1 MELWDVYDENRRPL
15 HRTHVRGV
23 PMRRGE
29 YHLVVFVWIFN
40 SAGQTLLTKRS
51 PEKKN
56 YPNIWSP
63 TGGAVQAGETS
74 LQAIARELREETGI
88 VAAEKEFELMM
99 SLRISSRS
107 YFSDI
112 YTLKKDVPLSQIVLQ
127 EGETCDAKWVNRAEF
142 EAMIAAGE
150 IAPPDI
156 ERYRSMQERF
166 DEVLF

>member
-1 MELWDVYDENRRPL
+1 MELWDLFDKNRRPL

-40 SAGQTLLTKRS
+40 SCGQMLLTKRS
-51 PEKKN
+51 PEKKT
-56 YPNIWSP
+56 YPNFWSP

-88 VAAEKEFELMM
+88 QADRTEFKLLTSACVA
-99 SLRISSRS
+99 SRS

-112 YTLKKDVPLSQIVLQ
+112 YSLQKDVPQSEIVLQ
-127 EGETCDAKWVNRAEF
+127 EGETCDAKWVSKAEF

-150 IAPPDI
+150 IAPPDV
-156 ERYRSMQERF
+156 ERYRSLQERF

>member
-1 MELWDVYDENRRPL
+1 MELWDVFDENRRPL

-56 YPNIWSP
+56 YPNTWSP

-88 VAAEKEFELMM
+88 VAAETEFALMM

-112 YTLKKDVPLSQIVLQ
+112 YSLKKDVPLSQIVLQ

-142 EAMIAAGE
+142 EAMIARGE
-150 IAPPDI
+150 IAPPDA
-156 ERYRSMQERF
+156 ERYHSYRDRF
-166 DEVLF
+166 DGLLF

>member
-1 MELWDVYDENRRPL
+1 MELWDVFDEKRRPL

-23 PMRRGE
+23 QMRRGE

-40 SAGQTLLTKRS
+40 SNGQTLLTKRS
-51 PEKKN
+51 PEKKT
-56 YPNIWSP
+56 YPNFWSP

-74 LQAIARELREETGI
+74 LQAIARELHEETGI
-88 VAAEKEFELMM
+88 HANLAEFQFLTSERVA
-99 SLRISSRS
+99 SRS

-112 YTLKKDVPLSQIVLQ
+112 YLLQKNVPLSEIVLQ
-127 EGETCDAKWVNRAEF
+127 EGETCDAKWVGKAEF

-150 IAPPDI
+150 IAPPDV
-156 ERYRSMQERF
+156 ERYRSLQERF